1 MFSRLRKLEKHS
13 YRYLARERAAPR
25 LFKRLFLATL
35 FFRRGA
41 AVYRAPVAPCAAVP
55 AAAVVFARLA
65 PVVACVL
72 IPEAAALC
80 GLAPVPSAF
89 ARGSVYL
96 VCDALAPVC
105 VAALGPAAVS
115 EPVVVHCAA
124 VPAISDAPPLLAAVG
139 AAPVPS
145 AAAPVSLA
153 VDGLAPVAACVLAL
167 GPAAPFPFDS
177 VLAAAVAGGAV
188 PVAPAF
194 ASVPAAWGGLW
205 GARGGVARPAPF
217 SAA

>member
-1 MFSRLRKLEKHS
+1 MFSQLRNLEKHCC
-13 YRYLARERAAPR
+13 RYLARERAAPR

-55 AAAVVFARLA
+55 AAVVVFARLA

-80 GLAPVPSAF
+80 GVAPVPSAF

-105 VAALGPAAVS
+105 VPALGPAALF
-115 EPVVVHCAA
+115 PCAT
-124 VPAISDAPPLLAAVG
+124 
-139 AAPVPS
+139 
-145 AAAPVSLA
+145 
-153 VDGLAPVAACVLAL
+153 
-167 GPAAPFPFDS
+167 
-177 VLAAAVAGGAV
+177 VLAAAIAGGPV
-188 PVAPAF
+188 PVAPA
-194 ASVPAAWGGLW
+194 
-205 GARGGVARPAPF
+205 
-217 SAA
+217 